1 VRAGKRQRRSLI
13 ALALLALAA
22 TAHADY
28 KDDYA
33 HGIKAFRDGQY
44 AEARKLMQQ
53 ALDEHAEPAVKIRL
67 YGQVYEPY
75 LPQHYVGMA
84 AFKLGDCATALA
96 QWDSPAN
103 RQIASQLPEI
113 GGEEQRN
120 AATCGQKA
128 VAKTEDKPTKPP
140 EPVAPKT
147 TVAENPPPKTAVVE
161 NTAPKPVVP
170 PPKPPEPPAKI
181 STPPVEKPPVEKP
194 VVAARNTPP
203 EPLVQAFDNY
213 LAGRYAEVARISPDA
228 YADTHTRFHA
238 YLVRAA
244 SKYTLARIADDAEM
258 LKGARA
264 DAAAAR
270 ALDAR
275 TVPDAT
281 LFSPGFRTFFQA
293 SH

>member
-1 VRAGKRQRRSLI
+1 MRAGKRQRRSLI

-44 AEARKLMQQ
+44 AAARKLMQQ

-96 QWDSPAN
+96 QWGSPAN

-147 TVAENPPPKTAVVE
+147 TVAENPPPKTVVVE
-161 NTAPKPVVP
+161 NTP
-170 PPKPPEPPAKI
+170 P
-181 STPPVEKPPVEKP
+181 
-194 VVAARNTPP
+194 
-203 EPLVQAFDNY
+203 
-213 LAGRYAEVARISPDA
+213 
-228 YADTHTRFHA
+228 
-238 YLVRAA
+238 
-244 SKYTLARIADDAEM
+244 
-258 LKGARA
+258 
-264 DAAAAR
+264 
-270 ALDAR
+270 
-275 TVPDAT
+275 
-281 LFSPGFRTFFQA
+281 
-293 SH
+293 